1 MANKGLSR
9 KRETFVEIFGKIS
22 EHVVNQAFRGVNVNE
37 TERSVGKRRTSK
49 RDEFGGLTIYIYILY
64 VTVAKA
70 GKQERRWLKN
80 ADA

>member
-22 EHVVNQAFRGVNVNE
+22 ERVVNQAFRGVNVNE

-49 RDEFGGLTIYIYILY
+49 RDEFGELTIYIYI
-64 VTVAKA
+64 VRNS
-70 GKQERRWLKN
+70 GKNRETGTTMVEKC
-80 ADA
+80 